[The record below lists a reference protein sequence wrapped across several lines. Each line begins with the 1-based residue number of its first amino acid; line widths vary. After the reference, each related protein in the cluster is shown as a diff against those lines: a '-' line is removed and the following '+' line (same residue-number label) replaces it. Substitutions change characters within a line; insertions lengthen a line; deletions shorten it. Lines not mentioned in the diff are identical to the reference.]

1 MVRKVSV
8 LIIGAL
14 SANSAAV
21 PVYTFGPTFR
31 AEESHTKRHLSEFY
45 MIEAEIPFTECI
57 KDVAFVGHFM

>member
-1 MVRKVSV
+1 MINT
-8 LIIGAL
+8 LL
-14 SANSAAV
+14 ANSAAV

-57 KDVAFVGHFM
+57 EDVAFVGH